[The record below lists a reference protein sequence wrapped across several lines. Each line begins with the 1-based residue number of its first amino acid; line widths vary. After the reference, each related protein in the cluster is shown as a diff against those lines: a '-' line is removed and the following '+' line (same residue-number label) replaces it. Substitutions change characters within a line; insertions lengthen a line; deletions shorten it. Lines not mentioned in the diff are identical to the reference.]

1 MSAFITLSLS
11 AGLAALLLHR
21 AYTAGRLRHVIASL
35 GGSVAYIE
43 PYTGKTYPLDK
54 PRWSGDDKPGEQPI
68 PLMLT
73 ALPGITRRQ
82 IDKTKRS
89 LWRYAASLP
98 MACADPIS
106 LGEGCTPLVQ
116 RPFAGGLPHFKLEW
130 NNPTCS
136 FKDRGTTVMLSLLRQ
151 QGITHVLEDSSGN
164 GGASVSCYAAAGGLH
179 ATIMAPDST
188 SPAKTVQM
196 KAHGATVELI
206 PGSRQ
211 ATSDAAVA
219 AHGRDGGRLFYA
231 SHAWH
236 PFFLHGTKTLAYEL
250 WEDLGFRAP
259 DNVVIPSGG
268 GSNILGCDLGF
279 SELQRAGEIQ
289 KLPRLFCAQPLLC
302 SPLASGI
309 LQALGETDG
318 HSPPAEWNVPNKTMA
333 EGTSISRPV
342 RLQECIDAVVRS
354 KGGAVRVT
362 EAEIAQATFD
372 LAQCGLYTEP
382 TCAQAAA
389 AYRTL
394 IARGGIQADETT
406 VIVLTSTGV
415 KATPGIATL
424 LETRRDGLHAAWQPI
439 PRP

>member
-1 MSAFITLSLS
+1 
-11 AGLAALLLHR
+11 
-21 AYTAGRLRHVIASL
+21 
-35 GGSVAYIE
+35 
-43 PYTGKTYPLDK
+43 
-54 PRWSGDDKPGEQPI
+54 
-68 PLMLT
+68 
-73 ALPGITRRQ
+73 
-82 IDKTKRS
+82 
-89 LWRYAASLP
+89 

-116 RPFAGGLPHFKLEW
+116 RPFAGSRPHFKLEW

-250 WEDLGFRAP
+250 WEDLGSPR
-259 DNVVIPSGG
+259 VVALGRNAEKGIMAAGIPS
-268 GSNILGCDLGF
+268 
-279 SELQRAGEIQ
+279 SEYDVLPHPQHVKRFNYKSGLEYGQAIQRSADN
-289 KLPRLFCAQPLLC
+289 KLKEDDQW
-302 SPLASGI
+302 I
-309 LQALGETDG
+309 LQ
-318 HSPPAEWNVPNKTMA
+318 
-333 EGTSISRPV
+333 
-342 RLQECIDAVVRS
+342 
-354 KGGAVRVT
+354 
-362 EAEIAQATFD
+362 
-372 LAQCGLYTEP
+372 
-382 TCAQAAA
+382 
-389 AYRTL
+389 
-394 IARGGIQADETT
+394 
-406 VIVLTSTGV
+406 
-415 KATPGIATL
+415 
-424 LETRRDGLHAAWQPI
+424 
-439 PRP
+439 